1 MKKIFL
7 YAMTLLLSAPVL
19 NSCTDSDNGT
29 TGEDPGR
36 EKGAYPNDPYA
47 CHADPE
53 KVNTIKLYWYGVDG
67 CAGYEVKMSIPAYVA
82 SG

>member
-36 EKGAYPNDPYA
+36 EFMTMFRMDDTTGKGA
-47 CHADPE
+47 
-53 KVNTIKLYWYGVDG
+53 
-67 CAGYEVKMSIPAYVA
+67 
-82 SG
+82 